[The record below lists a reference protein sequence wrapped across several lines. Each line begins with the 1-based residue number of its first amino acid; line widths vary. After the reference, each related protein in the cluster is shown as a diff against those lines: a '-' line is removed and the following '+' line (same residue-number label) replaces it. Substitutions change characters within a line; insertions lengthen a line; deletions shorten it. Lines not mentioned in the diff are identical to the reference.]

1 VAEAALADPR
11 RIDARIAAALPPGT
25 LYAVGGRVRDE
36 VRSALDGAPR
46 PAKDLDYVAVG
57 LELAELVARLE
68 TIGRADV
75 VGAAFAV
82 VKCTLGETTVD
93 VALPR
98 RERSSGVGHREFVV
112 EAGPAVSLEDDL
124 ARRDFRM
131 NMLARALPDGRLVD
145 PHGGEADIRACRID
159 ILRPETFEEDPLRM
173 LRACQFAARFEYS
186 VTRGTMAAMRA
197 AAHLAPTVS
206 AERVRDELT
215 KLLELAPQPS
225 RGFELM
231 REGGLLEGLL
241 PEVAEGIGVEQNQYH
256 AYDVYRHSLA
266 TLDASPPG
274 DLVLRL
280 AALLH
285 DVAKPRTKD
294 GPHFYRHEIV
304 GEELA
309 RAMLARLRFSNE
321 EVQAVAGL
329 VRHHMYA
336 AEPAQSAATIRRF
349 VRRVGAENLDR
360 QFALRAADVIGSGL
374 PKRGEHN
381 EKFERRVAEI
391 LAERPALS
399 ARDLAIGGEDV
410 IAEAVSAGKLS
421 AGSRGGPL
429 IGELLQSLLE
439 QVTDDP
445 ARNERAQLLA
455 AVREMLSEPPPD
467 ERI

>member
-1 VAEAALADPR
+1 MRHPLDDVL
-11 RIDARIAAALPPGT
+11 IAALPAFGV
-25 LYAVGGRVRDE
+25 YAVGGRVRDE
-36 VRSALDGAPR
+36 VRSELDGVPR

-57 LELAELVARLE
+57 LDLAELVRRLE
-68 TIGRADV
+68 TVGRADV
-75 VGAAFAV
+75 VGAAFSV
-82 VKCTLGETTVD
+82 VKCTLDGVTVD

-98 RERSSGVGHREFVV
+98 RERSSGPGHREFIV

-131 NMLARALPDGRLVD
+131 NMLARTLPAGELVD
-145 PHGGEADIRACRID
+145 PYDGEADIRARRID
-159 ILRPETFEEDPLRM
+159 ILRPEAFEEDPLRM
-173 LRACQFAARFEYS
+173 LRACQFAARFEYD
-186 VTRGTMAAMRA
+186 VTPATMAAMRA
-197 AAHLAPTVS
+197 AAHLAPTIS
-206 AERVRDELT
+206 ADRVRDELG
-215 KLLELAPQPS
+215 KLLELAPRPS
-225 RGFELM
+225 AGFELM
-231 REGGLLEGLL
+231 RQAGLLERLL
-241 PEVAEGIGVEQNQYH
+241 PEVAEGIGVEQNEYH

-266 TLDASPPG
+266 TLDATPPG

-309 RAMLARLRFSNE
+309 REILPRLRFSSD
-321 EVQAVAGL
+321 EVEAVAGL

-336 AEPAQSAATIRRF
+336 ADPELSAATIRRF
-349 VRRVGAENLDR
+349 IRRVGKENLQR
-360 QFALRAADVIGSGL
+360 QFALRAADVVGSGL

-381 EKFERRVAEI
+381 EQFQRRVAEI
-391 LAERPALS
+391 VDERPPLS
-399 ARDLAIGGEDV
+399 VLDLAIGGDEV
-410 IAEAVSAGKLS
+410 IAEAIRAGKLP

-429 IGELLQSLLE
+429 VGDALQRLLE

-455 AVREMLSEPPPD
+455 AVREMLLPD
-467 ERI
+467 TRI

>member
-1 VAEAALADPR
+1 MPMVEGSAADPGRIDAALAS
-11 RIDARIAAALPPGT
+11 ALPPGS

-36 VRSALDGAPR
+36 VRSQLDGVPR

-57 LELAELVARLE
+57 LDLAELVRRLE
-68 TIGRADV
+68 TVGRADV
-75 VGAAFAV
+75 VGAAFSV
-82 VKCTLGETTVD
+82 VKCTLDGLTVD

-98 RERSSGVGHREFVV
+98 RERSSGPGHREFVV
-112 EAGPAVSLEDDL
+112 EAGRAVSLEDDL

-131 NMLARALPDGRLVD
+131 NMLARALPAGELVD
-145 PHGGEADIRACRID
+145 PYDGEADIRARRID
-159 ILRPETFEEDPLRM
+159 ILRPEAFEEDPLRM
-173 LRACQFAARFEYS
+173 LRACQFAARFEYD
-186 VTRGTMAAMRA
+186 VTPATMAAMRA
-197 AAHLAPTVS
+197 AAHLAPTIS
-206 AERVRDELT
+206 ADRVRDELA
-215 KLLELAPQPS
+215 KLLELAPRPS
-225 RGFELM
+225 AGFELM
-231 REGGLLEGLL
+231 RQAGLLERLL
-241 PEVAEGIGVEQNQYH
+241 PEVAEGIGVEQNEYH

-266 TLDASPPG
+266 TLDATPPG

-309 RAMLARLRFSNE
+309 REILPRLRFSSD
-321 EVQAVAGL
+321 EVEAVAGL

-336 AEPAQSAATIRRF
+336 ADPELSAATIRRF
-349 VRRVGAENLDR
+349 IRRVGKENLQR
-360 QFALRAADVIGSGL
+360 QFALRAADVVGSGL

-381 EKFERRVAEI
+381 EQFQRRVAEI
-391 LAERPALS
+391 VDERPPLS
-399 ARDLAIGGEDV
+399 VLDLAIGGDEV
-410 IAEAVSAGKLS
+410 IAEAIQAGKLP

-429 IGELLQSLLE
+429 VGDVLQRLLE

-455 AVREMLSEPPPD
+455 AVREMLLPD
-467 ERI
+467 TRI